1 MVIGYECPSDLIS
14 LFMAPYRLPP
24 STAKFD
30 VLEKELSDK
39 EGKVVKLA
47 SREEA
52 AFAGK
57 MAALETVTNFITFG
71 LAIAD
76 LVFTFTTDD
85 PYSNS
90 KIYGLE
96 VDIYNLELQV
106 NETVTRIFE
115 QTQVI
120 LVSMYVVHHNRTAK
134 PYTSLPFTC
143 VTLQHRIVLGMS
155 RPFFKIYRPSS
166 TSFFLKSCKRYG
178 ACLPSSSSSFL
189 SPV

>member
-1 MVIGYECPSDLIS
+1 MLSHASMVIGYECPSDLIF
-14 LFMAPYRLPP
+14 LFMTLYRLPP

-30 VLEKELSDK
+30 VLEKGLSDK
-39 EGKVVKLA
+39 EGKLVKLA

-57 MAALETVTNFITFG
+57 MAAFETATNFITFG

-106 NETVTRIFE
+106 NQTVTQILERTE
-115 QTQVI
+115 VI
-120 LVSMYVVHHNRTAK
+120 LVSVYVGIMTGRPKVHTHSKSQISKR
-134 PYTSLPFTC
+134 
-143 VTLQHRIVLGMS
+143 RIVLVMW
-155 RPFFKIYRPSS
+155 RPFFRDCRPSW
-166 TSFFLKSCKRYG
+166 T
-178 ACLPSSSSSFL
+178 
-189 SPV
+189 